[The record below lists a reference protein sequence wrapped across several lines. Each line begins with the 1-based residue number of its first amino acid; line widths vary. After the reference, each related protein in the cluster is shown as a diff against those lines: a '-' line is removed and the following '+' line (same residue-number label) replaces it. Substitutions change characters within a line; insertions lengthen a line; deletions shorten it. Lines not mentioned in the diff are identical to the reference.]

1 MQRNLFLLLLL
12 LSLGYSEFGKSIR
25 ETSHDLFSK
34 TLELTQEENVAIS
47 PLSINTV
54 LTMLAMGSGTRARE
68 EIAKFLNVDSQSGFL
83 ENFKQIVNCY
93 QTPESSV
100 LLANALFPTIE
111 ANIKSEYRKILKENF
126 ASEIHNVNF
135 SNPTQAVTEINSW
148 VANQTNNLVTDLL
161 STGSVNQETLLVVS
175 NTVYFKSQ
183 VILTLHEI
191 SKVQLIIMS

>member
-1 MQRNLFLLLLL
+1 MHRNLLLLFLLLS
-12 LSLGYSEFGKSIR
+12 LSYSEFGQSIR

-54 LTMLAMGSGTRARE
+54 LTMLAMGSGTRTKE
-68 EIAKFLNVDSQSGFL
+68 EIANFLNVESQSGFL

-93 QTPESSV
+93 QTPEISV

-111 ANIKSEYRKILKENF
+111 ANIKSEYRKMLKENF

-135 SNPTQAVTEINSW
+135 SNPTQAVFEINSW

-161 STGSVNQETLLVVS
+161 SSSSVNQETLLVLS

-183 VILTLHEI
+183 VILTLHDN
-191 SKVQLIIMS
+191 LIVLI

>member
-1 MQRNLFLLLLL
+1 MHRNLLLLFLLLS
-12 LSLGYSEFGKSIR
+12 LSYSEFGQSIR
-25 ETSHDLFSK
+25 ETSNDLFSK

-54 LTMLAMGSGTRARE
+54 LTMLAMGSGTRTKE
-68 EIAKFLNVDSQSGFL
+68 EIANFLNVESQSGFL

-93 QTPESSV
+93 QTPEISV

-111 ANIKSEYRKILKENF
+111 ANIKSEYRKMLKENF

-135 SNPTQAVTEINSW
+135 SNPTQAVFEINSW

-161 STGSVNQETLLVVS
+161 SSSSVNQETLLVLS

-183 VILTLHEI
+183 VILTLHDN
-191 SKVQLIIMS
+191 LIVLI

>member
-1 MQRNLFLLLLL
+1 MLRNLFLLFLL
-12 LSLGYSEFGKSIR
+12 LSLSHSEFGKSIQ
-25 ETSHDLFSK
+25 ETSRDLFSK
-34 TLELTQEENVAIS
+34 TLESTQEENVAIS

-54 LTMLAMGSGTRARE
+54 LTMLAMGSRAKTRE
-68 EIAKFLNVDSQSGFL
+68 EIANFLNVKSGFL

-111 ANIKSEYRKILKENF
+111 ANIKSEYRKMLKENF

-135 SNPTQAVTEINSW
+135 SNPTQAVSEINSW

-161 STGSVNQETLLVVS
+161 SSSSVNQETLLVLS

-183 VILTLHEI
+183 VILTLHDN
-191 SKVQLIIMS
+191 LIVLI

>member
-1 MQRNLFLLLLL
+1 MLRNLFHLFLLLS
-12 LSLGYSEFGKSIR
+12 LSCSEFGKSIR
-25 ETSHDLFSK
+25 ETSQDLFSK
-34 TLELTQEENVAIS
+34 TLELTPEENVAIS

-54 LTMLAMGSGTRARE
+54 LTMLAIGSGTRARE
-68 EIAKFLNVDSQSGFL
+68 EIANFLNVESGFL

-135 SNPTQAVTEINSW
+135 SNPTQAVFEINSW

-161 STGSVNQETLLVVS
+161 SSSSVNQETLLVLS

-183 VILTLHEI
+183 VILTLHDN
-191 SKVQLIIMS
+191 LIVLI